1 MKKTILFFS
10 LFFSFNINAQET
22 NSESYMNISI
32 YQDLNLLYF
41 GDKQGN
47 DALTTDILIKYEI
60 GMFKLKNSSINFNT
74 GLEYADL
81 TSANFHRF
89 FVGIG
94 YAFQIPVLKKFK
106 FTGFV
111 DHGLILRGEG
121 KKAEGNLE
129 SETTFMSLSLGLEAS
144 YPIYDRIRVSAI
156 YQLADRKDLA
166 ERIGTNKRIGH
177 SLFVGV
183 KYEL

>member
-1 MKKTILFFS
+1 MKKIILLLS
-10 LFFSFNINAQET
+10 LFFFLTINAQET
-22 NSESYMNISI
+22 NSVSYMNISI
-32 YQDLNLLYF
+32 YQDINLLYF
-41 GDKQGN
+41 GDKMGN

-60 GMFKLKNSSINFNT
+60 GMFKLKNSSVNFNV

-81 TSANFHRF
+81 TTSNFYRF

-94 YAFQIPVLKKFK
+94 YAFQVPVLKKIK

-111 DHGLILRGEG
+111 DHGLIFRGTG
-121 KKAEGNLE
+121 KKAGGSSE
-129 SETTFMSLSLGLEAS
+129 SETSFMGVSLGLEAS
-144 YPIYDRIRVSAI
+144 YPIYERLRVSAM

-166 ERIGTNKRIGH
+166 ERIGTNKRLGH